1 MNTIKNIIIASMFGL
16 CLFAEASSNKS
27 SVEDISLRMDEETTE
42 EVYEK
47 MHDWECNYII
57 RDFYHGTV
65 EFHYVDFFIRN
76 VDNSI
81 SFIGNDGRLWRIP
94 SPYYWI
100 YKNEKKNSENL
111 TK

>member
-1 MNTIKNIIIASMFGL
+1 MNTIKNIIIATMFSM

-65 EFHYVDFFIRN
+65 EFHYVDFYIRN

-81 SFIGNDGRLWRIP
+81 SFIDNNGCLRRIP